1 MAPGGLVSEGSLTEI
16 DTAAAQ
22 QSVIVVE
29 GNVLSLGDG
38 TLWFVELHQ

>member
-29 GNVLSLGDG
+29 GNVLSSATARCGLSK
-38 TLWFVELHQ
+38 HQ